1 MNSTLYVSADTTFD
15 EDIFGQGNAVA
26 QNIYITEPMPAL
38 KKPAYQLPDEEE
50 LHTSFE
56 EAISDRLLALQRRLS
71 CLSDPTLAIQGDERS
86 TDAVPSTIV
95 SIRNTATTQ
104 TPAPRTATD
113 CLEIVPHLIWKRT
126 TIFAC
131 SATMFLLLG
140 FDLMGFLVLHI
151 H

>member
-1 MNSTLYVSADTTFD
+1 MSSTLYASVDTTFE
-15 EDIFGQGNAVA
+15 EDIFNQKGVETR
-26 QNIYITEPMPAL
+26 NIYITEPMPAV
-38 KKPAYQLPDEEE
+38 KWPVSQLPDEEE

-56 EAISDRLLALQRRLS
+56 EAISDRLLALHSRLS
-71 CLSDPTLAIQGDERS
+71 RLSNPTLAIHNIEPR
-86 TDAVPSTIV
+86 TDADLFTTAPAQVIPTNHTENV
-95 SIRNTATTQ
+95 SHFA
-104 TPAPRTATD
+104 
-113 CLEIVPHLIWKRT
+113 WKRA